1 MALVINV
8 INYLYFQITSL
19 HHHHHSDVEET
30 SISAGRSQQAQ
41 RTLCHN
47 RDCVKYIFGLD
58 YHSSS
63 SSPSP
68 ITLLRALLFQG
79 KILWTNLTSSLLT
92 RSRRFRVA
100 ERTFFVPVTDVVELV
115 DELVELEIV
124 AERFSTLFNSGAV
137 GIGDGEPA
145 TDDLSGIIR
154 LENCALT
161 LSRFAS
167 VVVVVAFASTLLP
180 CWSLAF
186 VAFLRNT
193 LAFLRGSCW
202 IHFLW

>member
-1 MALVINV
+1 MLNI
-8 INYLYFQITSL
+8 YLDY
-19 HHHHHSDVEET
+19 
-30 SISAGRSQQAQ
+30 
-41 RTLCHN
+41 
-47 RDCVKYIFGLD
+47 

-100 ERTFFVPVTDVVELV
+100 ERTFFVPVAVAVELV
-115 DELVELEIV
+115 DELVELERV
-124 AERFSTLFNSGAV
+124 AVLFSTLFASGAM
-137 GIGDGEPA
+137 GIAEEGEPA

-154 LENCALT
+154 LKNCGLT

-167 VVVVVAFASTLLP
+167 VVVVVAFASTFMP

>member
-1 MALVINV
+1 MD
-8 INYLYFQITSL
+8 Y
-19 HHHHHSDVEET
+19 
-30 SISAGRSQQAQ
+30 
-41 RTLCHN
+41 
-47 RDCVKYIFGLD
+47 

-79 KILWTNLTSSLLT
+79 KILWTNLTSNLLT

-124 AERFSTLFNSGAV
+124 DVLFSTLFDSGAV
-137 GIGDGEPA
+137 GTGDGEPA

-154 LENCALT
+154 LKNCGLT

-167 VVVVVAFASTLLP
+167 VVVVVAFASTFMP
-180 CWSLAF
+180 RWSLAF
-186 VAFLRNT
+186 VAFLRKT

>member
-1 MALVINV
+1 M
-8 INYLYFQITSL
+8 
-19 HHHHHSDVEET
+19 
-30 SISAGRSQQAQ
+30 
-41 RTLCHN
+41 
-47 RDCVKYIFGLD
+47 
-58 YHSSS
+58 
-63 SSPSP
+63 
-68 ITLLRALLFQG
+68 
-79 KILWTNLTSSLLT
+79 
-92 RSRRFRVA
+92 
-100 ERTFFVPVTDVVELV
+100 PVTDVVELV

-124 AERFSTLFNSGAV
+124 AVLFSTLFDSGAV
-137 GIGDGEPA
+137 GSGDGEPA

-167 VVVVVAFASTLLP
+167 VVVTFASTLLP

>member
-1 MALVINV
+1 M
-8 INYLYFQITSL
+8 
-19 HHHHHSDVEET
+19 
-30 SISAGRSQQAQ
+30 
-41 RTLCHN
+41 
-47 RDCVKYIFGLD
+47 
-58 YHSSS
+58 
-63 SSPSP
+63 
-68 ITLLRALLFQG
+68 
-79 KILWTNLTSSLLT
+79 
-92 RSRRFRVA
+92 
-100 ERTFFVPVTDVVELV
+100 PVTDVVELV

-124 AERFSTLFNSGAV
+124 AELFSTLFDSGAV

-167 VVVVVAFASTLLP
+167 VVIVAFASTLLP

-186 VAFLRNT
+186 VAFLR
-193 LAFLRGSCW
+193 GSCW